1 MKHYCIIMALE
12 VGKNK
17 HRICRDFDG
26 IIIGVKVTDKLYTF
40 KIKVIFSTML
50 LSRYLKR
57 TTIIVF
63 VLLTF

>member
-1 MKHYCIIMALE
+1 MALE

-17 HRICRDFDG
+17 HRIFRDFDG